1 MRVVKLAP
9 EPGETA
15 TSLLQKSLTAP
26 HPRLR
31 ERLLAL
37 ALIMGGQ
44 PAKHVAQQVGR
55 SRGTVEDW
63 VRRFNAHGL
72 AGLHPTFRGQPGT
85 RLTPPELAQLKAA
98 VQRPPRQV
106 GLKTGTWTGKVV
118 AAFVKRAFGK
128 TISAATA
135 RRYLHRLGFGRK
147 RPRKRFVRAKPAA
160 QRAFAQALQQ
170 VEQQREPG
178 RVTVYMDQG
187 QIWQDALPRLG
198 WFLRG
203 QPAEIES
210 TSPGKAAKLLF
221 YVAVV
226 RPSGRVITMLCDW
239 FSQEATVRFLAK
251 LRRCLGREGI
261 DLVWDNAP
269 HHHGPRVQQALVQY
283 RIKSH
288 PLPPYSPEMNAAEAW
303 IRWVKEALSANICWQ
318 ERGALIRSFIGFV
331 ASMTK
336 RVDTVLHRC
345 VPQMY
350 GSSCA

>member
-1 MRVVKLAP
+1 MRVVKVSSDQ
-9 EPGETA
+9 GETPA
-15 TSLLQKSLTAP
+15 SLLQQSLTAP
-26 HPRLR
+26 PPRLR

-37 ALIMGGQ
+37 ALSMAGQ
-44 PAKHVAQQVGR
+44 PAMHVARPLGR

-63 VRRFNAHGL
+63 LRRFNAHGL
-72 AGLHPTFRGQPGT
+72 AGLSPTCRGQPGT
-85 RLTPPELAQLKAA
+85 RLTPPELAPLQAT

-118 AAFVKRAFGK
+118 AAFVKRALGK

-135 RRYLHRLGFGRK
+135 RRSLPRLGFGRK
-147 RPRKRFVRAKPAA
+147 RPRKRFIRAKPAA

-170 VEQQREPG
+170 VEQEREPG
-178 RVTVYMDQG
+178 RVTVYLDQG

-203 QPAEIES
+203 QPAELES
-210 TSPGKAAKLLF
+210 TSPGKTAKRLC

-239 FSQEATVRFLAK
+239 FSQEATARFLAK
-251 LRRCLGREGI
+251 LRRCLGRERI
-261 DLVWDNAP
+261 DLVWDHAP

-283 RIKSH
+283 RITSH
-288 PLPPYSPEMNAAEAW
+288 PLPPDSPEMNAAEAW
-303 IRWVKEALSANICWQ
+303 IRWVKAALSANICWQ
-318 ERGALIRSFIGFV
+318 ERGALIGSFIGFV

>member
-1 MRVVKLAP
+1 MHIVKLTP
-9 EPGETA
+9 EHGETA
-15 TSLLQKSLTAP
+15 ASLLHQSLTAP

-44 PAKHVAQQVGR
+44 PANHVARQLGR
-55 SRGTVEDW
+55 SRGTGEDW
-63 VRRFNAHGL
+63 VRRFNAQGL
-72 AGLHPTFRGQPGT
+72 TGLQPTFRGQPGT
-85 RLTPPELAQLKAA
+85 QLNPTELAQRKAM

-118 AAFVKRAFGK
+118 AAFVKRTFGK

-147 RPRKRFVRAKPAA
+147 RPRKRFVRAKPVA
-160 QRAFAQALQQ
+160 RRVFAQTLQQ
-170 VEQQREPG
+170 IEQQREPG
-178 RVTVYMDQG
+178 SVTVYLDQG

-203 QPAEIES
+203 EPAEVES

-226 RPSGRVITMLCDW
+226 RPIGRVITMLCDW
-239 FSQEATVRFLAK
+239 FSQEATARFLAK
-251 LRRCLGREGI
+251 LRRRLGRKRI

-269 HHHGPRVQQALVQY
+269 HHHGPCVEQALVQY
-283 RIKSH
+283 HIESH
-288 PLPPYSPEMNAAEAW
+288 PLPPYRPEMNAAEPW
-303 IRWVKEALSANICWQ
+303 IRWAKEVLSANICWH
-318 ERGALIRSFIGFV
+318 ERGALIRSCIGFV

-350 GSSCA
+350 GFSCA